1 MVKVVI
7 TSSYFLELGIK
18 HNWLIS
24 VTPYDQFSSGLQEE
38 IENFLYERFNLC
50 SLESSL

>member
-18 HNWLIS
+18 HNWLVS
-24 VTPYDQFSSGLQEE
+24 VTPYDRSRKHREMAKDGEGHDVPGDKAAFA
-38 IENFLYERFNLC
+38 
-50 SLESSL
+50 